1 MLKYRKIIL
10 TIIIIP
16 LVIYGF
22 QWYRQGQIKNLFER
36 ERYIAVRQ
44 TEIYEYQYYNRGGKL
59 YFQELLVILGNFID
73 TENGWDRIY
82 GTELPSRERVIKL
95 QYELRHDKGTTLNFD
110 DSIEQHLEKMFQRW
124 LNNDFSNSVNDYNY
138 IYRLYTYYFNRYL
151 PSINEDNRLIKV
163 TILCQVSFPRF
174 EHYGKAIK
182 LSKLAGTFK
191 MNKNELYSY
200 AGEKVV
206 TYKVIHYYYTGN
218 DGKRV
223 YTFKVIN
230 IATGQQVKN
239 RTIYYTIPQ
248 YS

>member
-1 MLKYRKIIL
+1 MPKCVKVFTTIVIISV
-10 TIIIIP
+10 
-16 LVIYGF
+16 LVIGCKY
-22 QWYRQGQIKNLFER
+22 YRQGQVQNLFER
-36 ERYIAVRQ
+36 ERIIAVRQ

-124 LNNDFSNSVNDYNY
+124 LSNDFSNSVNDYNY

-182 LSKLAGTFK
+182 LSKLAKTFK
-191 MNKNELYSY
+191 MQKNELYRY
-200 AGEKVV
+200 AGGKI
-206 TYKVIHYYYTGN
+206 TTFKVIHYYYTVA

-223 YTFKVIN
+223 YTFKIIN
-230 IATGQQVKN
+230 QQTGQQVKN
-239 RTIYYTIPQ
+239 RTIYYTISH
-248 YS
+248 YY